1 MTIRV
6 ALADV
11 TPSAVTVLET
21 ALSAAPD
28 VHVVDVSTDGRATV
42 EATQRTPVDLVVMD
56 VRMPG
61 MDGVE
66 ATRLL
71 AATDDRPYVI
81 VLTTHPDDP
90 LVLSAARAGARGFLV
105 KDAPV
110 EELITTIRTVHAG
123 GTVFAPPSDPDGQDV
138 ADRLRRSR
146 SLAVQALT
154 ERLTSTELTI
164 FALIARGRT
173 DAEIADEL
181 DLGETSV
188 IMQVGR
194 LLLKLQCRDRVA
206 LVVLAR
212 AAGLVS

>member
-11 TPSAVTVLET
+11 TPSQVT
-21 ALSAAPD
+21 ALEAALAAEPD
-28 VHVVDVSTDGRATV
+28 LHVVDVSTDGRATV

-71 AATDDRPYVI
+71 AATADRPYVI
-81 VLTTHPDDP
+81 VLTSIDGDP
-90 LVLSAARAGARGFLV
+90 LVLSAARAGVRGFV
-105 KDAPV
+105 AKGAPPQQ
-110 EELITTIRTVHAG
+110 LITTIRTVHEG
-123 GTVFAPPSDPDGQDV
+123 GTVFAPPTDPEVREAIEEVRESTTGV
-138 ADRLRRSR
+138 LSN
-146 SLAVQALT
+146 LV
-154 ERLTSTELTI
+154 ERLTNSELTI

-173 DAEIADEL
+173 DAEIADQL
-181 DLGETSV
+181 AIGETAV
-188 IMQVGR
+188 MIQVGR

-212 AAGLVS
+212 AAGLVP